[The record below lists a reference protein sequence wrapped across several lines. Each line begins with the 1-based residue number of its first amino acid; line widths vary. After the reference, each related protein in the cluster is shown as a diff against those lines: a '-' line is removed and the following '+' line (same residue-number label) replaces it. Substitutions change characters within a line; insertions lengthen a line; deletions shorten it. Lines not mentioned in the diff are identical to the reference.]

1 MAKRRKV
8 THGTYAHNLDDPTF
22 RKKFKALQEKRIK
35 LEVAGKEHTKEY
47 SLATS
52 KFEDM
57 RASARQ
63 YMERMGQ
70 SALNPGPK
78 RQKRGR

>member
-1 MAKRRKV
+1 MARRKV
-8 THGTYAHNLDDPTF
+8 THGTYAHNLDDPIF
-22 RKKFKALQEKRIK
+22 RKKFQALQEKRIK
-35 LEVAGKEHTKEY
+35 LEVAGKEHTKAY
-47 SLATS
+47 RVAST

-57 RASARQ
+57 RATARG

-70 SALNPGPK
+70 SALDTGPK